1 MSLAAEFL
9 KHYKSVGIN
18 VCWIRYI
25 LGSAVHVF
33 VCHIVENAIVIIA
46 ADVVLSFTLIV
57 ALVHAVE
64 VSSADTS
71 STGEGF
77 VVVKLEEVLGC

>member
-1 MSLAAEFL
+1 M
-9 KHYKSVGIN
+9 
-18 VCWIRYI
+18 
-25 LGSAVHVF
+25 GSAVHVF

-46 ADVVLSFTLIV
+46 ADIVLSFTLIV